1 MSIAILSDE
10 LDLEVPC
17 LSHRHDARFLEV
29 IGVTDLRHFFYNK
42 IQSDRMDELARIINS
57 NVAPGREFR
66 DVIWV
71 FVFAHGAA
79 CSDQAISRDS
89 THAVS
94 VFSRSAYGMEH
105 RYFER
110 EGDDFREVPELA
122 VIVSAMLDL
131 DEIRL
136 LHFGAFA
143 AGGLP
148 AQSAIYEFRAK
159 SWGVE
164 DALQRTDYTLRAAL
178 LLDAGKVGGAPAI
191 GLYGDPVYTALLQ
204 RPQGP
209 GEDVHCGNSTSC
221 NNAGNGICVAVPPSS
236 NGGYYCQAAI
246 TGDGWVSVFT
256 RAVQVGLVSL
266 DEVDFPAARAVIT
279 DLLPKSARG
288 RELMAHY
295 YIASL
300 AIRRDRAALEEYVR
314 ILPTLRA
321 SLRNLLDGSNDV
333 AVITQDLRDAWTCFV
348 RLHQDARL
356 PALPGIA
363 SAVRSLGW
371 DRLATKAD
379 FLRALADNES
389 DTASNG
395 EHSL

>member
-42 IQSDRMDELARIINS
+42 IQSNRMDELTRVINS
-57 NVAPGREFR
+57 NVAPGRELR

-79 CSDQAISRDS
+79 CSNQVIPRDS

-94 VFSRSAYGMEH
+94 VFSRSADGMVH

-110 EGDDFREVPELA
+110 EDNDFREVPELA
-122 VIVSAMLDL
+122 VLVSAMPDL

-143 AGGLP
+143 AGDLP
-148 AQSAIYEFRAK
+148 AQSAIYEFKAK

-164 DALQRTDYTLRAAL
+164 DALQRIDYTLRAAV
-178 LLDAGKVGGAPAI
+178 LLDARKVGGAPAI
-191 GLYGDPVYTALLQ
+191 GLYGDPIYTALLQ

-209 GEDVHCGNSTSC
+209 GEDVHCGNSSSC
-221 NNAGNGICVAVPPSS
+221 NNAGNGICVAVPPSYS
-236 NGGYYCQAAI
+236 AGYTCQAAV

-300 AIRRDRAALEEYVR
+300 AIRRDREALEEYVR
-314 ILPTLRA
+314 ILPSLRA
-321 SLRNLLDGSNDV
+321 SLHSLLEGSSDV
-333 AVITQDLRDAWTCFV
+333 TVITQDLRDAWTCLV
-348 RLHQDARL
+348 GLHQDAHL
-356 PALPGIA
+356 PTLARIA
-363 SAVRSLGW
+363 SAAQTLGW
-371 DRLATKAD
+371 DRLVTKAD
-379 FLRALADNES
+379 FLRALAGDES
-389 DTASNG
+389 DATSNG
-395 EHSL
+395 EDSL